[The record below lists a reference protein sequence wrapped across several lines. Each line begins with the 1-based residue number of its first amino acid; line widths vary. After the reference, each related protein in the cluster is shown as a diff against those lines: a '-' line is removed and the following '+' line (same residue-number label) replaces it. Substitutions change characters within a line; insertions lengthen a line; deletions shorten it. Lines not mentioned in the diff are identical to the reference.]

1 MPNIPTAEPT
11 ITSESDFQSAVL
23 SLVRSRLEDHAHA
36 EIRHAILERFA
47 LDAAILVTSPRGTG
61 LRLIEFKVYTAQRP
75 GGVGFGTSTGESPQ
89 VDLLMLPNSLLA
101 ALNPSVRWCFA
112 DLTLPAGTS
121 RYSSIT
127 CAEAKQAA
135 MGKIA
140 KGKQNNFRI
149 KDALAHPLTWDE
161 LLGNLE
167 RFLLADLE

>member
-1 MPNIPTAEPT
+1 METLTPEPT
-11 ITSESDFQSAVL
+11 ISSESEFQSSVL
-23 SLVRSRLEDHAHA
+23 SALRSRLETQGRADLQYAV
-36 EIRHAILERFA
+36 LERFG
-47 LDAAILVTSPRGTG
+47 LDTAILVSC
-61 LRLIEFKVYTAQRP
+61 RLSTVIRFVEFKAYAGQRP
-75 GGVGFGTSTGESPQ
+75 GGVGFGSPKGEGPQ
-89 VDLLMLPNSLLA
+89 VDLLMLPDALLT

-121 RYSSIT
+121 RYSPIT